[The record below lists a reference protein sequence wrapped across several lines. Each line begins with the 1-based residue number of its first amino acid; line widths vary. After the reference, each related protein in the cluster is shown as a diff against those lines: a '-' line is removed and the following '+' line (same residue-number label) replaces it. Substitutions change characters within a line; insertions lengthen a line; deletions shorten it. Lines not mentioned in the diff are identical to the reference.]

1 QRISGGKEADAP
13 KRRQRALFKMNSRS
27 TTPSASSTHSTS
39 HSTRTPTPLRTNNT
53 PLRTATSPYSHPLQQ
68 QQQQQRQQ
76 FQPPNHPQQLQQQQ
90 QQQRQQYYDGSRVPV
105 QKQNVWADSETGS
118 EVSVGDP
125 SFPPRN
131 IAISN
136 GQRNYTQTNVP
147 TSSLSQP
154 PAAAAFSFS
163 HALPPIPSSA
173 TDSSSSPNI
182 SYALENESDVR
193 TNLGHTRLVMAL
205 LSEMWIVNLAFILTG
220 TWLKSFYLGNIQQ
233 YDDYYLW
240 NTSCYWKLGLLF
252 PLPYTLIC
260 FFGLV
265 LPFRTPK
272 FLSYEGEKKRRLD
285 NLYILTVTKGDNREA
300 VYRAWN
306 AHKHLERLH
315 PSVRVHVLT
324 DEPYFFE
331 GINCY
336 TCPKTFSTSCSK
348 YKARALE
355 WYRQT
360 MRFTEHDWILHLDEE
375 SVIDDESVKRLLDF
389 IFYEKDYHFGQG
401 VIFYNQYK
409 YWSNW
414 IFTVADALRVGDDV
428 SRFQLQYTYFHRP
441 VFGAHGSFLLTNGLV
456 ENAVTWDLGSLT
468 EDYQFA
474 VKAWDRGFRCGKIA
488 GIVREQSPLDLV
500 GFMKQRRR
508 WYVGIR
514 RLPSVLPKVW
524 SFFWSLGIISL
535 FASIAS
541 IALGFELHY
550 GTPRWMGMLIDFNF
564 MNFVYLYILGIFLQD
579 LDKGVNPLLM
589 ILRIPTTIVVQF
601 IAVVLEGLAVM
612 YGIFIP
618 PADFDVIKK

>member
-1 QRISGGKEADAP
+1 MSFQAP
-13 KRRQRALFKMNSRS
+13 TS
-27 TTPSASSTHSTS
+27 TQQEQEQE
-39 HSTRTPTPLRTNNT
+39 RDQL
-53 PLRTATSPYSHPLQQ
+53 LQQ
-68 QQQQQRQQ
+68 QQMQQQHQQ
-76 FQPPNHPQQLQQQQ
+76 PAVQMQQL
-90 QQQRQQYYDGSRVPV
+90 GVPAQGYGHGFLV
-105 QKQNVWADSETGS
+105 ANGPSTSNNSNNNSHRYSMWADSEAS
-118 EVSVGDP
+118 EA
-125 SFPPRN
+125 SFGGPRFLPPRLAAIPPPTTPFAYTYAASASASTN
-131 IAISN
+131 TGATAYTASTDAGLVGSGGAVDGAGGGIA
-136 GQRNYTQTNVP
+136 GGVTT
-147 TSSLSQP
+147 TT
-154 PAAAAFSFS
+154 
-163 HALPPIPSSA
+163 PS
-173 TDSSSSPNI
+173 TTTH
-182 SYALENESDVR
+182 SYANDSGAR
-193 TNLGHTRLVMAL
+193 TNLGNTRVVMAL
-205 LSEMWIVNLAFILTG
+205 LSELWIVNLAFILGG
-220 TWLKSFYLGNIQQ
+220 TYLKSFFLGNLQQ
-233 YDDYYLW
+233 YEDYYLW
-240 NTSCYWKLGLLF
+240 NSSCYWKLGLLL

-272 FLSYEGEKKRRLD
+272 FLDYSQDKKRRVD
-285 NLYILTVTKGDNREA
+285 NLYILTVTKGDNRDA
-300 VYRAWN
+300 VYRAWD

-336 TCPKTFSTSCSK
+336 TCPTSFSTSSSK

-360 MRFTEHDWILHLDEE
+360 MRFSEYDWILHLDEE
-375 SVIDDESVKRLLDF
+375 SVIDDESVKRILDF
-389 IFYEKDYHFGQG
+389 IFYEKEFHFGQG

-409 YWSNW
+409 YWNNW

-488 GIVREQSPLDLV
+488 GIVREQSPLDLI

-550 GTPRWMGMLIDFNF
+550 GTPRWMAMLIDFNF
-564 MNFVYLYILGIFLQD
+564 MTFVYLYILGIFLQD
-579 LDKGVNPLLM
+579 LDKKVNPLLM
-589 ILRIPTTIVVQF
+589 LVRIPTTIVIQF
-601 IAVVLEGLAVM
+601 IAVIMEGLAVM
-612 YGIFIP
+612 YGIAFP